1 MRANAVL
8 RLSRPKVLSSMA
20 IAREAS
26 RKHALVID
34 VEAKRLCGRL
44 EVGTID
50 EQRNLAES

>member
-1 MRANAVL
+1 
-8 RLSRPKVLSSMA
+8 MA

-50 EQRNLAES
+50 EQRNLAEG